1 MIVLSVLDESPVPAG
16 SSASEALRATLSL
29 AKATEAL
36 GYRRYWLAEHHNTAS
51 IAGTSPEVLVAHV
64 ASHTTTIRVGAG
76 GVLLP
81 YYSPLHVAEAFRTL
95 HTLFPD
101 RVDLGLG
108 RAAGADVHAAAALLQ
123 GRPEAS
129 TEEHRQRVAEV
140 AALVNGGALG
150 GGPSTNGN
158 ARVTVRAMP
167 GQPAVPGPAVPGPA
181 VPGPAVPGPA
191 VPGPAVP
198 GPAVPGPAVPGPGP
212 QVWVLGSSSDGA
224 GLAAELGLP
233 FCFAHFVSPA
243 FGSQVM
249 ELYRR
254 SFQPSAEHP
263 SPVAAVAVSALCA
276 ETAELAERLATSQA
290 IWRLRPEGGERGP
303 LLSPEEAGA
312 YPLSDLERL
321 LIDQDAAKSFV
332 GTASQV
338 SGRLAALADAFGVAE
353 LVVRTVCH
361 DPVQRLRSYELL
373 AAAFAA
379 GPGA

>member
-1 MIVLSVLDESPVPAG
+1 MIALSVLDESPVPSG
-16 SSASEALRATLSL
+16 STASDALRATVAL

-51 IAGTSPEVLVAHV
+51 IAGTSPEVLAAHI

-95 HTLFPD
+95 HTLFPG

-108 RAAGADVHAAAALLQ
+108 RAAGADAHAAAALLQ
-123 GRPEAS
+123 GRPEGS
-129 TEEHRQRVAEV
+129 LEDHRQRVAEV
-140 AALVNGGALG
+140 VALVGGGALG

-158 ARVTVRAMP
+158 ASVTVRAMP
-167 GQPAVPGPAVPGPA
+167 GQPTRPGPVPTTGGSTAGPGEGRGA
-181 VPGPAVPGPA
+181 EPEV
-191 VPGPAVP
+191 
-198 GPAVPGPAVPGPGP
+198 GP

-224 GLAAELGLP
+224 SLAGELGLP

-243 FGSQVM
+243 FGSRVM

-254 SFQPSAEHP
+254 TFQPSTERR

-276 ETAELAERLATSQA
+276 ETAEQAQRLATSQA
-290 IWRLRPEGGERGP
+290 VWRLRPEGAERGP
-303 LLSPEEAGA
+303 LLSPEEALA
-312 YPLSDLERL
+312 YPFSDLERL
-321 LIDQDAAKSFV
+321 LIEQDAAKSFV
-332 GTASQV
+332 GSAPQV
-338 SGRLAALADAFGVAE
+338 AGRLVALADAFGVGE

-361 DPVQRLRSYELL
+361 DPAHRLRSYELL
-373 AAAFAA
+373 AAALA
-379 GPGA
+379 GMSSSNPG